1 MDDASK
7 GWMTPTEDGRHQ
19 KRMDDAKKGWM
30 TPTKDGRLRQEM
42 DRPGRGWKTPWQEMD
57 DASSTLRAVPG
68 MRCAA
73 ASLVSSTLR
82 IAATT
87 VEVKLLPAE
96 G

>member
-7 GWMTPTEDGRHQ
+7 GRMTPTEDGQHQ
-19 KRMDDAKKGWM
+19 KRMDDAKKGWT
-30 TPTKDGRLRQEM
+30 TPAGDG
-42 DRPGRGWKTPWQEMD
+42 TPWQGMD